1 MVRYNSTL
9 IAVTGSQLVEDPY
22 PLYARLRREAPVW
35 QLPGA
40 DAFFVTTWE
49 LVTEAAGRVEDFS
62 NHFRHAL
69 FRDGDDGI
77 GVVEFDAGTD
87 VFAGADPPEHTEHR
101 RLFFP
106 ELVQRR
112 MAAIEADVA
121 AIVDEHLAELIGSGT
136 GDATALVADVVP
148 LRVVIERVIGIDDY
162 DVADARR
169 WMFAGARLMGGRL
182 RAEDMGPAIDD
193 AAGMLPW
200 VSEHLDAAVATGR
213 TGDVLGAAA
222 AGVRDGILT
231 RDEAAFALMV
241 LIGAGAE
248 TTTGLIGN
256 AIRVLAQR
264 ADLQDELR
272 RSGRVPD
279 LVEEVLRLESP
290 FRFHPRTAAR
300 DTELG
305 GVAIPAGAF
314 VALCWASAN
323 RDDAVFDRPD
333 ELELDRPNVRQHLA
347 FGRGIHHCVGA
358 PLARMEARIV
368 LERLLSTTARISLA
382 PEDPPRWTDSLWIH
396 RHDRLPVVVER

>member
-1 MVRYNSTL
+1 MVG
-9 IAVTGSQLVEDPY
+9 ITGSELVEDPY
-22 PLYARLRREAPVW
+22 ALFARLRREAPVW

-40 DAFFVTTWE
+40 DAFFVTTWD
-49 LVTEAAGRVEDFS
+49 LVSEAAARVEDFS

-69 FRDGDDGI
+69 FRDGEDGV

-112 MAAIEADVA
+112 MATIESDVA
-121 AIVDEHLAELIGSGT
+121 AVVDEHLAGLLRVGT
-136 GDATALVADVVP
+136 GDAAVLLADLVP
-148 LRVVIERVIGIDDY
+148 LRIVVERVIGIEDH
-162 DVADARR
+162 DVAQTRR
-169 WMFAGARLMGGRL
+169 WVFAGARLMGGRL
-182 RAEDMGPAIDD
+182 RVEDMGGAIDD

-200 VSEHLDAAVATGR
+200 VTGHLDAAIAAGR

-222 AGVRDGILT
+222 AGVRDGVLT

-241 LIGAGAE
+241 LVGAGGE
-248 TTTGLIGN
+248 TTTSLIGN
-256 AIRVLAQR
+256 AIRVLAER
-264 ADLQDELR
+264 PDLQDELR
-272 RSGRVPD
+272 KPGRVSAF
-279 LVEEVLRLESP
+279 VEEVLRLESP
-290 FRFHPRTAAR
+290 FRFHPRTATR

-323 RDDAVFDRPD
+323 RDETLFGRPD
-333 ELELDRPNVRQHLA
+333 ELALDRPNVRQHLA
-347 FGRGIHHCVGA
+347 FGRGMHHCVGA
-358 PLARMEARIV
+358 PLARMEARVV
-368 LERLLSTTARISLA
+368 LEKLLSSTTKITLA
-382 PEDPPRWTDSLWIH
+382 VDDPPQWTDSLWVH